1 MLVMTIPNTYK
12 LSVVGLLLL
21 FIVGCTTVPKDGG
34 LSKVEQLYTT
44 QTKTELKFPTRGIE
58 TSLSA
63 DEVNS
68 ILAKPL
74 NLSDAERLAL
84 EVNPSIKAK
93 LANVGIAEADYA
105 QAGRLENPGFTYER
119 FSGEEYASSLLFDIG
134 GLFLMPLK
142 RQMEAR
148 RLEMTR
154 YDAAATVLEHIA
166 NTRRAWIN
174 AIAQQ
179 QQTKIVK
186 RVLESAETGN
196 TMMRQMAA
204 LGHSSVLEA
213 AESEI
218 SLSEFRTALGKQ
230 RMAEGMAKE
239 ALIRQLGLWGDQ
251 TSALQLP
258 TTFPKLPEQLV
269 EIESV
274 EREAIESRLDV
285 QMAKL
290 NVEGMAR
297 NLKLTRRSPF
307 LSTIELGPSY
317 EKADGEGEL
326 GYELE
331 WRIPL
336 FDAGGVK
343 NKKAKF
349 IFEQAQAQ
357 AQATAIAA
365 ASNAREALAA
375 YRSSWEIATHF
386 RDQVLPLRERVSKE
400 NLLMYNGMLISV
412 FDLLEDVRAA
422 ANIESS
428 YVNAVRD
435 FWLAETNLQQAM
447 IGSGSS
453 SMNFEGAAMMPSAG
467 AEEGH

>member
-1 MLVMTIPNTYK
+1 MTISNCYR
-12 LSVVGLLLL
+12 LSVTGFLLL

-34 LSKVEQLYTT
+34 LSKVEQLYTA
-44 QTKTELKFPTRGIE
+44 QTGTKLKFPTRGIE
-58 TSLSA
+58 TSLST
-63 DEVNS
+63 DEVND
-68 ILAKPL
+68 ILSKPL
-74 NLSDAERLAL
+74 ALADAERLAL

-119 FSGEEYASSLLFDIG
+119 FSGEEYASSLIFDIG
-134 GLFLMPLK
+134 GLVLMPLK
-142 RQMEAR
+142 RQLEAR
-148 RLEMTR
+148 RLEMAR
-154 YDAAATVLEHIA
+154 YNAAASVLDHLSA
-166 NTRRAWIN
+166 TRRAWIN
-174 AIAQQ
+174 AIAEK
-179 QQTKIVK
+179 QQTAIAA
-186 RVLESAETGN
+186 RVLESVETSN
-196 TMMRQMAA
+196 TMLRQMSA

-213 AESEI
+213 AQSEI
-218 SLSEFRTALGKQ
+218 SLSEFRAALGRQ
-230 RMAEGMAKE
+230 RMAESMARE
-239 ALIRQLGLWGDQ
+239 ALIRQLGLWGEPAR
-251 TSALQLP
+251 ALKLP
-258 TTFPKLPEQLV
+258 EFFPKLPDQLV

-274 EREAIESRLDV
+274 EREAIERRLDV

-290 NVEGMAR
+290 NVEGMAK
-297 NLKLTRRSPF
+297 NFKLTKRNPF

-317 EKADGEGEL
+317 EKAEGESEL

-336 FDAGGVK
+336 FDAGGVQ

-357 AQATAIAA
+357 AQTMAIAA
-365 ASNAREALAA
+365 ASNARESLAA
-375 YRSSWEIATHF
+375 YRTSWEIATHY

-412 FDLLEDVRAA
+412 FDLLDDVRSAA
-422 ANIESS
+422 SIESS

-447 IGSGSS
+447 IGTSS
-453 SMNFEGAAMMPSAG
+453 APMNFEGAGMIPAAE